1 MFYYIIRICVVI
13 YMKLIIKNNKDIII
27 DKEVEYTEESN
38 IINIEYDNNILI
50 INKNK
55 HTFEKEEKDSII
67 FGNLDFNKI
76 YITLKENNVS
86 FDLEVINNTFN
97 VNENGISISYDIP
110 QDEDNKEYMHIQ
122 FDIIY

>member
-1 MFYYIIRICVVI
+1 
-13 YMKLIIKNNKDIII
+13 MKLIIKNNDDIIV
-27 DKEVEYTEESN
+27 DKEVEYNEESN
-38 IINIEYDNNILI
+38 IINIQYDNNILI

-67 FGNLDFNKI
+67 FADLDFNKI

-86 FDLEVINNTFN
+86 FDLEIINNTF
-97 VNENGISISYDIP
+97 EISDNGISISYDIP
-110 QDEDNKEYMHIQ
+110 QDNDNKEYMHIQ